1 VQVGKA
7 AQLFAAKA
15 LWQATGLRSAGR
27 ALVRALGSSDDDIR
41 TLAGMFLVQ
50 GGKKAAPLLDE
61 ALRRREYLPLVL
73 TLLGDLGDP
82 RYEPALRAFAAD
94 PDPAVAESARQAL
107 KVLEYARGAGAGAN
121 ASPGA

>member
-1 VQVGKA
+1 MQVGKA

-27 ALVRALGSSDDDIR
+27 ALVRALGSPDDDVR

-50 GGKKAAPLLDE
+50 GGKKAVPLLDE
-61 ALRRREYLPLVL
+61 ALRRREHLPIVL
-73 TLLGDLGDP
+73 TLLADLGDP

-107 KVLEYARGAGAGAN
+107 KVLEFARSAGAAS